1 MTILA
6 IETSCDETSVA
17 VIQNQKVLSN
27 IVSSQISLHKK
38 YGGVVPELAARA
50 HSENIDYVL
59 SLAIKE
65 AKIKLEIID
74 YVAYTSTPGLISCL
88 HVGKVVAQTI
98 ASYLKKPLV
107 PCNHLFGHIYAS
119 LIENQ

>member
-65 AKIKLEIID
+65 AKIKLEVID